1 MKWRM
6 QALEINMATSGGD
19 NNFKCGNKAPI
30 SKFIKIENDRQDLS
44 WSPEDSVWLFVAE
57 CWKAGQKFNMCDTEL

>member
-1 MKWRM
+1 M

-44 WSPEDSVWLFVAE
+44 
-57 CWKAGQKFNMCDTEL
+57 